1 MEQHSVQEKRYND
14 LLKLIEIT
22 KIINATLDIGKLL
35 ANVMEAIKGI
45 LVSEAS
51 SLLFYDESTKELIFK
66 VATGDKGEKLTERY
80 RFKDTEGIA
89 GWSARNKKS
98 IIINDVYSDHRFNP
112 TFDKITG
119 FKTEAIICAP
129 LLFKGK
135 LIGVAE
141 GVNPIGRKIFT
152 EDDLYLFDLFAEQ
165 AVMAVQNAITF
176 ETSIERIKL
185 QTEMDEAKASYE
197 ILIKADRFFEGDV
210 EFAVTTKS
218 ARQFSG
224 DFFLHRRDSEN
235 LVFFLADSG
244 TRGLTGALKGSFSS
258 GYFLGQINNQRSPG
272 HALAR
277 FYSDLADSAAETM
290 KSNSNALLSFSINEK
305 RLNYAAAGS
314 IHLLLVRK
322 GEIRKLRT
330 NCNPP
335 ANEFSTRKIV
345 FQDDDLLVVFTE
357 GITSIS
363 DKKAKRFGIE
373 GVVRS
378 VNADLSAQENLA
390 EILSRVNEHAEKL
403 IKFDDITLLCVKF

>member
-1 MEQHSVQEKRYND
+1 MDQLSVQEKRYSD

-35 ANVMEAIKGI
+35 TNVMESIKGI

-51 SLLFYDESTKELIFK
+51 SLLFYDERTKELIFK
-66 VATGDKGEKLTERY
+66 VATGDKGEKLTEKY

-89 GWSARNKKS
+89 GWSARNKKA
-98 IIINDVYSDHRFNP
+98 IIVNDVYSDQRFNP

-152 EDDLYLFDLFAEQ
+152 EDDMYLFNLFAEQ

-185 QTEMDEAKASYE
+185 QTEMDEARASFDQ
-197 ILIKADRFFEGDV
+197 IIKDDHFISGDV
-210 EFAVTTKS
+210 EFAVATYS

-224 DFFLHRRDSEN
+224 DFYVSRKDDQGVSFL
-235 LVFFLADSG
+235 LTDSG
-244 TRGLTGALKGSFSS
+244 TRGLTGAIKGCFSS
-258 GYFLGQINNQRSPG
+258 GYLAGQLNNKRAPG
-272 HALAR
+272 SCLER
-277 FYSDLADSAAETM
+277 FYNDDIVNELLQSG
-290 KSNSNALLSFSINEK
+290 SNTVMLFSIED
-305 RLNYAAAGS
+305 RQMTYASAGS
-314 IHLLLVRK
+314 IHLLLFRRSK
-322 GEIRKLRT
+322 IMKMRT
-330 NCNPP
+330 NCNPS
-335 ANEFSTRKIV
+335 AGEFSTRRMK
-345 FQDDDLLVVFTE
+345 FEKGDLFVAFTE
-357 GITSIS
+357 GITAIS
-363 DKKAKRFGIE
+363 NKKAKRFGIE
-373 GVVRS
+373 GVLRS
-378 VNADLSAQENLA
+378 VDHQLGAQENLDV
-390 EILSRVNEHAEKL
+390 IVKCVNEHADKL